1 MIVKRVDSTDHDFRN
16 LVQFLDADLSIRDG
30 DEHDF
35 YNQFN
40 KIDMLKHCII
50 VYLDDIPVACG
61 AIKPFDE
68 KSVEVKRMYTDP
80 QKRKMGLASETLNQL
95 EIWAK
100 ELGYKKCVLETGIK
114 QPEAIALYEKCGYQ
128 KIPNY
133 GQYVGVENSV
143 CFEKEIH

>member
-1 MIVKRVDSTDHDFRN
+1 MIVKRVDSTDKDFQK
-16 LVQFLDADLSIRDG
+16 LVQFLDADLAIRDG

-35 YNQFN
+35 YHQFN
-40 KIDMLKHCII
+40 KIDMLKNCI
-50 VYLDDIPVACG
+50 VAYLESIPVACG

-80 QKRKMGLASETLNQL
+80 QKRKMGLASETLHQL

-100 ELGYKKCVLETGIK
+100 ELGYRKCVLETGIK
-114 QPEAIALYEKCGYQ
+114 QPEAIALYEKSGYQ
-128 KIPNY
+128 RIPNY
-133 GQYVGVENSV
+133 GQYIGVENSV

>member
-1 MIVKRVDSTDHDFRN
+1 MIFKRVDSTDKDFQK
-16 LVQFLDADLSIRDG
+16 LIQFLDADLAERDG

-35 YNQFN
+35 YHQFN
-40 KIDMLKHCII
+40 KIDTLKHCI
-50 VYLDDIPVACG
+50 VTYLDGIPVACG

-100 ELGYKKCVLETGIK
+100 ELGYRKCVLETGVK
-114 QPEAIALYEKCGYQ
+114 QPEAIVLYEKSGYQ
-128 KIPNY
+128 RIPNY
-133 GQYVGVENSV
+133 GQYIGVENSV